1 MGAGEKEEEKDVWGL
16 YYQIS
21 MAIRSLTIIWR
32 MSNMEQDGGSED
44 RGEKTPNIFWNCNGL
59 LLRVI

>member
-1 MGAGEKEEEKDVWGL
+1 MFGDYI

-21 MAIRSLTIIWR
+21 VTVRSLAIIWR

-44 RGEKTPNIFWNCNGL
+44 RSEKTPNIF
-59 LLRVI
+59 